1 MPRHLRTVAVLATGA
16 LFGNSLGAQ
25 QPVALSVVLT
35 AFLADSGVPTRGLP
49 WTTGQQLPIQWES
62 SLPVKLAYQHPQGF
76 THHRTGKLRL
86 AGAGKTSLIATI
98 EVEGIAAGIAR
109 TAVYFSLGEWPLEA
123 AEKAL
128 IADGLKLSALK
139 CSREKEGAS
148 YGNLVYVVKAP
159 GKTASALG
167 ANWDCAQSG
176 CNGGFTILYR
186 RADVTTIECA
196 SA

>member
-1 MPRHLRTVAVLATGA
+1 MSSQLRIVAVLATGA
-16 LFGNSLGAQ
+16 LPGNSIAAQ
-25 QPVALSVVLT
+25 QPVTLGVVLT

-49 WTTGQQLPIQWES
+49 WTTGNQLPIQWES
-62 SLPVKLAYQHPQGF
+62 AQPVKLPYQHQQGF

-86 AGAGKTSLIATI
+86 AGAGKTPLAATI

-148 YGNLVYVVKAP
+148 YGNIVYVVKAP
-159 GKTASALG
+159 AKTASALW
-167 ANWDCAQSG
+167 ASWDCAQSG
-176 CNGGFTILYR
+176 CSGGFTILYR
-186 RADVTTIECA
+186 RADVSMIECA
-196 SA
+196 GA